1 MDSSKERLLDAA
13 SEELWTR
20 GYAATSPNLV
30 QRRAGVGQGSMYH
43 HFRGKADLARAAIE
57 RSTLALQRRS
67 DAALSGRTGIEAA
80 IAYLRADRDP
90 LRGCPVGRL
99 VADADVVADPS
110 LRGPVAEALGG
121 IRVRLTALLADDRRC
136 EGRDPAAIAACVV
149 AVIQGGYVLAR
160 AADDRTAF
168 DAAVEGAVTLLETL
182 TPGEA
187 N

>member
-1 MDSSKERLLDAA
+1 MDSSRERLLDAA

-43 HFRGKADLARAAIE
+43 HFRGKADLARAVIE
-57 RSTLALQRRS
+57 RTALTLQGRS
-67 DAALSGRTGIEAA
+67 DAALDGRTGIDAA
-80 IAYLRADRDP
+80 IAYLRAERDP

-110 LRGPVAEALGG
+110 LRTPVAEALDG
-121 IRVRLTALLADDRRC
+121 IRQRLAALLADDRRC

-149 AVIQGGYVLAR
+149 AVVQGGYVLAR
-160 AADDRTAF
+160 AADDRAAF
-168 DAAVEGAVTLLETL
+168 DAAVEGAVTLLEALTL
-182 TPGEA
+182 REA